1 MGIWAVIGVAAS
13 ALMDGA
19 AVVVTERVVRKAK
32 IREVR

>member
-1 MGIWAVIGVAAS
+1 MMGVWASG
-13 ALMDGA
+13 LMDGA